1 MTDRLALALVELV
14 DALRAEVRE
23 ELQASA
29 PPREAPVELV
39 SVEEFARR
47 IGIGRSSAYVGVGS
61 GSVRSVKVGGRR
73 LIPASEVA
81 RLAKAAR

>member
-47 IGIGRSSAYVGVGS
+47 VGIGRSSAYLHVFDPPTWTPARPLP
-61 GSVRSVKVGGRR
+61 SV
-73 LIPASEVA
+73 PW
-81 RLAKAAR
+81 